1 MTPDGRQHDLCRRD
15 TIAGEARFSA
25 GDSERAVKLLS
36 DVRIAATS
44 GPERAGVL
52 WRLARVRY
60 HHDDIAASRQL
71 LEEADQEAGDDLA
84 LRAAIERDLSYPAF
98 ALTELHTMQR
108 HADAAAEL
116 AERVGAPHVLAD
128 PLGLSAV
135 AQFLLGQGMRLDL
148 DWSSPRR
155 LEDWGQ
161 PRPVVLRPT
170 TAVAGILAW
179 AGRIDEA
186 RALLLEGERG
196 RIERGDDSALPFLWH
211 QLAEFDCW
219 TGEWERGH
227 ARVVDVDRLA
237 VQTGQE
243 GIRTFTC
250 SAAALLAAHL
260 GLVDEARSYV
270 RHGVGVAMATGHAL
284 GAGLNMAVLGFLE
297 SSLGHP
303 RSGLRAGRSR
313 DHDHARGGFE
323 EPAAAWWLAEAIEAL
338 VVAGGARA
346 GRVLD

>member
-148 DWSSPRR
+148 DSSSPRR

-161 PRPVVLRPT
+161 PRPSFSVRPQPSP
-170 TAVAGILAW
+170 ASSPGRAGSTGPRPSPRGRTRTNR
-179 AGRIDEA
+179 AGR
-186 RALLLEGERG
+186 RQR
-196 RIERGDDSALPFLWH
+196 SAVP
-211 QLAEFDCW
+211 LAPACEFDCW
-219 TGEWERGH
+219 TGELERGH
-227 ARVVDVDRLA
+227 ARVSTWIASPSRPARRESGPSHAARRRCWQLISDWSTRRA
-237 VQTGQE
+237 RCPPWRWGGHGHRTPRGRSE
-243 GIRTFTC
+243 HGCPRASSNRRSATPIRP
-250 SAAALLAAHL
+250 
-260 GLVDEARSYV
+260 ARGSGPV
-270 RHGVGVAMATGHAL
+270 IAIA
-284 GAGLNMAVLGFLE
+284 GAGL
-297 SSLGHP
+297 
-303 RSGLRAGRSR
+303 
-313 DHDHARGGFE
+313 RGTGCS
-323 EPAAAWWLAEAIEAL
+323 
-338 VVAGGARA
+338 VVAGGSDRSACPR
-346 GRVLD
+346 GRTRPGEGLD